1 LAANNWKIHQ
11 MDVKSTFLN
20 GFLEKE
26 VYVQQPLGYIL
37 KGKEYKVMKLKKAL
51 YALKQAPRAWN
62 SRIDKYFLDNKFR
75 KCPYEYALYTKVNE
89 NEDIFLVCLYV
100 DGLIYIGNNPKFF

>member
-1 LAANNWKIHQ
+1 MIYLAVNNWKIHQ
-11 MDVKSTFLN
+11 MGVKSTFLN

-62 SRIDKYFLDNKFR
+62 SRIDKYFLDNKFT
-75 KCPYEYALYTKVNE
+75 KYPYDMPFTLRSMKMRIY
-89 NEDIFLVCLYV
+89 FLFACMWMT
-100 DGLIYIGNNPKFF
+100 